1 MKRYIRATTI
11 PDDVVKQAR
20 DYLEGSGDKGSIIDI
35 PNHRME
41 IVWYK
46 GATED
51 KIMEEGCMGDWLKQ
65 RGFNLSFEVKDVP
78 YTTQSRTREGCRFGA
93 LGSNIPA
100 HTAYLRN
107 RLVMTVTW

>member
-11 PDDVVKQAR
+11 PDDVVKQAIS
-20 DYLEGSGDKGSIIDI
+20 YLEGSGDKGSVFDI

-51 KIMEEGCMGDWLKQ
+51 KIMEEGCMGDWLRQ

-78 YTTQSRTREGCRFGA
+78 YTTKPTYDAHSATNYRG
-93 LGSNIPA
+93 